1 MSLMIIEDKGQ
12 QAGKHE
18 AKHLWFA
25 EHQIEMI
32 QAPLPVG
39 DYILSNDKVAD
50 VISRKEKRGIPVKKM
65 DFIGTYKICVDTKKD
80 MQEILSNICGKQH
93 ARFRDECLLAQNNG
107 IALYVL
113 VENEENIKSIEDV
126 VNWQNPRLTR
136 YERVSEMHRSG
147 RWKHIKLSKLP
158 PTSGVTLAKA
168 MRTMEEKYGVEFLFC
183 THEDAAEQILSLLQG
198 SQEE

>member
-1 MSLMIIEDKGQ
+1 MNLMIIEDKGQ

-18 AKHLWFA
+18 TKHLWFE

-39 DYILSNDKVAD
+39 DYILSNEKVAD

-107 IALYVL
+107 ITLYVL

-126 VNWQNPRLTR
+126 ANWQNPRLIR
-136 YERVSEMHRSG
+136 YERVLEMHQIG

-158 PTSGVTLAKA
+158 PTSGITLAKA
-168 MRTMEEKYGVEFLFC
+168 MRTMEEKYGVRFMFC

-198 SQEE
+198 S